1 MKFLVAERDGF
12 AAVIH
17 KLLPIDITTE
27 TNDVSLATLSGTGSS
42 ILASRGFISPDWIT
56 SMDRGAEKT
65 FVANGYVV
73 AVVTSSR
80 YYIGAIAALPTR
92 HVAARAQTVAKAI
105 VPAGILAGI
114 VLALAVLHLARLQ
127 LALPAV
133 IKTAL
138 RRREFFMAYQP
149 LVDLHTG
156 KWVGAEALIRWQ
168 RSNGEMVRPE
178 VFIPVAEDA
187 GLIQRVTQ
195 RVIELVGTD
204 TAGIFHRHE
213 HFHVAI
219 NVSATDLQSGQ
230 VGAALRAMAE
240 ASGAKTR
247 NLIVEITER
256 GFADRNTGARALSDL
271 RATGVR
277 VAIDDFGT
285 GYSSLSY
292 LQHFGI
298 DLLKIDKSFVET
310 LGTGAATSQVVQHI
324 IEMGK
329 SLGLQLIAEGVETTE
344 QAQLL
349 RELGVRYAQ
358 GYLFAKPMS
367 FAELRTGLETQAGS
381 ATF

>member
-1 MKFLVAERDGF
+1 
-12 AAVIH
+12 
-17 KLLPIDITTE
+17 
-27 TNDVSLATLSGTGSS
+27 
-42 ILASRGFISPDWIT
+42 
-56 SMDRGAEKT
+56 MD
-65 FVANGYVV
+65 
-73 AVVTSSR
+73 
-80 YYIGAIAALPTR
+80 
-92 HVAARAQTVAKAI
+92 
-105 VPAGILAGI
+105 
-114 VLALAVLHLARLQ
+114 
-127 LALPAV
+127 
-133 IKTAL
+133 
-138 RRREFFMAYQP
+138 
-149 LVDLHTG
+149 
-156 KWVGAEALIRWQ
+156 
-168 RSNGEMVRPE
+168 
-178 VFIPVAEDA
+178 
-187 GLIQRVTQ
+187 
-195 RVIELVGTD
+195 
-204 TAGIFHRHE
+204 RHE

-256 GFADRNTGARALSDL
+256 GFSDRNTGARALSDL

-329 SLGLQLIAEGVETTE
+329 SLGLQLIAEGVETAE

-358 GYLFAKPMS
+358 GYLFARPMS
-367 FAELRTGLETQAGS
+367 CTELRTGLETQAGS